1 MLILLELAVKVLNKR
16 ALFI

>member
-1 MLILLELAVKVLNKR
+1 MLILLELAVKVLIKR